1 MIAFLN
7 IVIKCTTP
15 IIINENIITNLD
27 NITIFKVIDEIF
39 ENNVKSAIKA
49 IIASNI
55 LLCPIVITISVPM
68 DNKKNPLSSLF
79 NELRSTIKNNIES
92 IDAIYHN
99 SKYTPYTNTVANI
112 VKIEPKCIIFLL
124 AHSPKEN
131 ELKKLFNFL

>member
-7 IVIKCTTP
+7 KVIKCTTP

-68 DNKKNPLSSLF
+68 DNKK
-79 NELRSTIKNNIES
+79 I
-92 IDAIYHN
+92 
-99 SKYTPYTNTVANI
+99 PYFLYLMNFVQQL
-112 VKIEPKCIIFLL
+112 KII
-124 AHSPKEN
+124 
-131 ELKKLFNFL
+131 LKA